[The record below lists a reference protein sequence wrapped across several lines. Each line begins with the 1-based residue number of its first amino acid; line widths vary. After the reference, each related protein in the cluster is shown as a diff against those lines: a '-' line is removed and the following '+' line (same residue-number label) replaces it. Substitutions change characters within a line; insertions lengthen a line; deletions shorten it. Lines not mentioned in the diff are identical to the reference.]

1 MGVCIGFN
9 ATMSHPL
16 VPVCIGILLFA
27 GTTLAQNPFSASKP
41 EADNS
46 VAAQLASFQSAEG
59 YEVNLFAYELRDFIK
74 YLTILKN
81 ADSPK

>member
-1 MGVCIGFN
+1 
-9 ATMSHPL
+9 MSHPL

-27 GTTLAQNPFSASKP
+27 GTTFAQNPLSVSKP

-46 VAAQLASFQSAEG
+46 VAVQLASFQAAEG
-59 YEVNLFAYELRDFIK
+59 YEVNLFAYELRNFIK

-81 ADSPK
+81 GDSPK

>member
-1 MGVCIGFN
+1 
-9 ATMSHPL
+9 MSRL
-16 VPVCIGILLFA
+16 SVPVCIGILLFA
-27 GTTLAQNPFSASKP
+27 GTTFAPNPLSVSKP

-46 VAAQLASFQSAEG
+46 VAAQLASFQVAEG

-74 YLTILKN
+74 YLTIFET

>member
-1 MGVCIGFN
+1 
-9 ATMSHPL
+9 MSRL
-16 VPVCIGILLFA
+16 SVPVCIGILLFA
-27 GTTLAQNPFSASKP
+27 GTTLAPTPLCVSKL

-46 VAAQLASFQSAEG
+46 VTAQLAYFQIAEG

-74 YLTILKN
+74 YLSTLKN

>member
-27 GTTLAQNPFSASKP
+27 GTTLAPNPFSASKP

-59 YEVNLFAYELRDFIK
+59 YEVNLFA
-74 YLTILKN
+74 
-81 ADSPK
+81 